1 MTGILAIW
9 NDIVPEGYEHF
20 ERWYLREHLMER
32 VGVPGFRFGRRYEV
46 ASGGDRRFFAF
57 YEVDNPAVLT
67 SPAYVERLENP
78 TPWTQEAMK
87 SFRNMVRTVC
97 DLRAAAGNLIG
108 SHAVVLRADAAM
120 VPTPAASALV
130 DELAT
135 QDGVAR
141 VQLWTAAAQQ
151 TRADTA
157 EMRSRG
163 KDQLIAGALVVEFA
177 RPLQVVGQND
187 PNLLPMAVRERVAP
201 ARRASD
207 RPTDP
212 RPWWNTSRRPGG
224 GSCAPGWAWTSGGRS
239 PTSSR
244 WSTAPW

>member
-9 NDIVPEGYEHF
+9 NDIAPDGYGHF
-20 ERWYLREHLMER
+20 ERWYIREHLMER
-32 VGVPGFRFGRRYEV
+32 VGVPGFRFGRRYEAV
-46 ASGGDRRFFAF
+46 SGGDRRFFAF
-57 YEVDNPAVLT
+57 YEVDSPAVLT

-97 DLRAAAGNLIG
+97 DLQAAAGDLIG

-120 VPTPAASALV
+120 APTPGAEALV
-130 DELAT
+130 RDLAA

-163 KDQLIAGALVVEFA
+163 KDQLIAGALVVEC
-177 RPLQVVGQND
+177 
-187 PNLLPMAVRERVAP
+187 VRRSDAERVAKGLQTPP
-201 ARRASD
+201 AVLGMTGASVVGIYALLCVHEKQA
-207 RPTDP
+207 P
-212 RPWWNTSRRPGG
+212 RSR
-224 GSCAPGWAWTSGGRS
+224 
-239 PTSSR
+239 
-244 WSTAPW
+244 